1 MKAEVVRLTVKVT
14 KDVTYGDAPLQKL
27 DFYEPDK
34 PNGAAVLDIHGG
46 GWFRGEKQKESDMA
60 KRFAALGYHVAVP
73 NYRLAPADFFPAARD
88 DVLAA
93 FSWLRTHA
101 QVENLGVFGSSAGG
115 SLAVDVGLAEGVPTV
130 SWSGIFDIQQWFAD
144 HPAVVAQPDTKT
156 DFVQTASAEIDQG
169 GRNDPFYK
177 WFILN
182 YVDADETKFSRVE
195 PFDRLTADAGP
206 LYLANSQAEI
216 IPVSGIYRLAQAAAK
231 VGVPVTLQVIPGG
244 QHAEGYLSAAW
255 PGTVAFLAQHLVKGS
270 I

>member
-1 MKAEVVRLTVKVT
+1 MKAKVVRLTVKVT

-34 PNGAAVLDIHGG
+34 PNGAAILDIHGG

-115 SLAVDVGLAEGVPTV
+115 SLAVDVGLAEGVQLFLGRVFSTF
-130 SWSGIFDIQQWFAD
+130 GNGLRIIQQLWLN
-144 HPAVVAQPDTKT
+144 PIPK
-156 DFVQTASAEIDQG
+156 
-169 GRNDPFYK
+169 R
-177 WFILN
+177 ILLRRP
-182 YVDADETKFSRVE
+182 V
-195 PFDRLTADAGP
+195 PRL
-206 LYLANSQAEI
+206 I
-216 IPVSGIYRLAQAAAK
+216 K
-231 VGVPVTLQVIPGG
+231 VGAMIHFT
-244 QHAEGYLSAAW
+244 S
-255 PGTVAFLAQHLVKGS
+255 GS
-270 I
+270 S